1 MEIHYLWIKNFR
13 SLIKASICL
22 SARFIIKLTEA
33 ENQFTLTIDNN
44 PLFITNFFEKS
55 NITNVTA
62 IVGQNGTG
70 KSTILEYIKH
80 HLPYGMITT
89 INDDIIVYTENDN
102 TGVVKVP
109 VGMSLKLEDN
119 TGLFKKV
126 PYENTDI
133 EAESIILDKK
143 LSNIDY
149 INYSF
154 FLDFKSEP
162 MGYSGLSNISTT
174 ALLSEHRSAEN
185 QTFDFATDLDILTKS
200 EISKA
205 IQLFVS
211 KKEYELPFDK
221 PDELV
226 ILINEDEINFFNVD
240 EKVSF
245 DKKFP
250 RSVALFFNEILEFNN
265 ETEPRKRLINLFYI
279 AALANFLY
287 TEHIYAKNLNNVG
300 KFSIIGRNILDNI
313 KRFINDYLE
322 QQNFNGQNYSSKE
335 ITAKKLKLLS
345 LLESLQ
351 PLLDDGKINFK
362 QGSGEDLNLVFP
374 LNNSKLEED
383 FRSFMN
389 LYLVSKGFT
398 SYLDFSWRG
407 LSTGQQSWLSFLARI
422 NHVLFHQTG
431 SDLKKN
437 IVILIDEG
445 DAGYHPEW
453 QRKYFKH
460 TLEFISSIFE
470 GFKVQLIM
478 TTNTPFLTSDLPT
491 SHIVFIKRNE
501 QNEIDFLG
509 EEDYLDNT
517 FGANINELFIK
528 SFYLDGVV
536 MGDFAKTKI
545 QKIIDYLNN
554 KDTFQPIN
562 DYFKTIELIGE
573 PLLKRKLQDMWSKK
587 FSDAEEERILRM
599 RLAEIEA
606 KRKKK
611 NSDD

>member
-1 MEIHYLWIKNFR
+1 MEIHYLWIRNFR
-13 SLIKASICL
+13 SLTKASVCL
-22 SARFIIKLTEA
+22 SARFIIKLTEE

-44 PLFITNFFEKS
+44 PRFIRNFFEKS
-55 NITNVTA
+55 NIANVTA

-80 HLPYGMITT
+80 HLPYGIITT
-89 INDDIIVYTENDN
+89 VNDDIIVYTEDENN
-102 TGVVKVP
+102 GVVKVP
-109 VGMSLKLEDN
+109 MGMSLNLKDS
-119 TGLFKKV
+119 TGLFKKI

-133 EAESIILDKK
+133 DAESITLDKY
-143 LSNIDY
+143 LSDIDY

-174 ALLSEHRSAEN
+174 SLLSEHRTAEN
-185 QTFDFATDLDILTKS
+185 QTFDFATDLDIFTKS

-211 KKEYELPFDK
+211 QKEYDLPFDR
-221 PDELV
+221 PDELI
-226 ILINEDEINFFNVD
+226 ILINEDEINYFNVD
-240 EKVSF
+240 EKVSR

-250 RSVALFFNEILEFNN
+250 RSVALFFNEITEFNN
-265 ETEPRKRLINLFYI
+265 DYEPRERVVNLFYI

-287 TEHIYAKNLNNVG
+287 TEHTYAKNLNNIG
-300 KFSIIGRNILDNI
+300 KFSIIGRDVLENIQ
-313 KRFINDYLE
+313 RFINDYLE
-322 QQNFNGQNYSSKE
+322 QQNFHGENHPSKG
-335 ITAKKLKLLS
+335 IADKKSKLLS
-345 LLESLQ
+345 LLASLQ
-351 PLLDDGKINFK
+351 PLLDEGKIELK
-362 QGSGEDLNLVFP
+362 QEPGKDLHLVFP
-374 LNNSKLEED
+374 LNSELEKD

-422 NHVLFHQTG
+422 NHVLFHRTG
-431 SDLKKN
+431 SELKKN

-460 TLEFISSIFE
+460 TLDFISSIFE
-470 GFKVQLIM
+470 GFTVQLIM

-491 SHIVFIKRNE
+491 SHIVFIKRSE
-501 QNEIDFLG
+501 QNGIEILG
-509 EEDYLDNT
+509 EDDYLDNT
-517 FGANINELFIK
+517 FGANIHELFIK
-528 SFYLDGVV
+528 SFYLNGVV

-545 QKIIDYLNN
+545 QKIIDYLND
-554 KDTFQPIN
+554 KDTVEPLD

-573 PLLKRKLQDMWSKK
+573 PLLKRKLQEMWAKK
-587 FSDAEEERILRM
+587 FSDAEEERILRV
-599 RLAEIEA
+599 RLAEIEE
-606 KRKKK
+606 KRKRK